1 MIYKEIKNLGIKISS
16 LGFGAMR
23 LPMVEKEDGK
33 KYVEEDKAIEVIHRA
48 FELGVNYIDTAPYY
62 CEHQSEAVVGK
73 ALKGWRDKVYVSTK
87 NPVKDYKPS
96 KDEFKR
102 WLEQSLKRLDVD
114 YIDFYHFWGLN
125 LDAYNTHVNVSDG
138 PLEAA
143 LEARQEGLIKHISF
157 SFHDV
162 PENMIK
168 LIDTGNFETVLC
180 QYNLL
185 DRKNE
190 EAIAYAHE
198 KGMGV
203 FIMGPVGGGRLG
215 EPSPVI
221 QSLIP
226 GGVRSTAE
234 MALRFVMANP
244 DVSCALSGMS
254 TIEMVEE
261 NAAVASIEGT
271 LSDEEIQK
279 VKAMM
284 DENAKLA
291 DLYCTGCEYCMPCP
305 ENVKIPDI
313 LRLMNYYR
321 VYGLKDYAIRE
332 YSKIKNESRDV
343 YYCNDCGK
351 CIDVCPQKL
360 NVLEELK
367 GVARILD
374 PEFIG

>member
-1 MIYKEIKNLGIKISS
+1 MIYREIKNLGIKISS

-23 LPMVEKEDGK
+23 LPMTEREDGE
-33 KYVEEDKAIEVIHRA
+33 KYIEEDKAIEAIHKA

-62 CEHQSEAVVGK
+62 CEHQSEEVVGK

-96 KDEFKR
+96 GDEFRR

-125 LDAYNTHVNVSDG
+125 WDAYNTHVNVPDG

-143 LEARQEGLIKHISF
+143 LKAKQEGLIKHLSF

-168 LIDTGNFETVLC
+168 LIDTGYFETVLC

-190 EAIAYAHE
+190 GAIAYAHE

-221 QSLIP
+221 QNLIP
-226 GGVRSTAE
+226 GGVKSTAE

-244 DVSCALSGMS
+244 NVTCALSGMS
-254 TIEMVEE
+254 TVQMVEE
-261 NAAVASIEGT
+261 NATVASIEGP
-271 LSDEEIQK
+271 LSHEEIQK
-279 VKAMM
+279 VKDMM

-291 DLYCTGCEYCMPCP
+291 DLYCTGCEYCLPCP

-313 LRLMNYYR
+313 LRLVNYHR
-321 VYGLKDYAIRE
+321 VYGLKDFAVSQYA
-332 YSKIKNESRDV
+332 KIKEENRDV

-351 CIDVCPQKL
+351 CIEVCPQKL

-367 GVARILD
+367 GAARLLD
-374 PEFIG
+374 PDYR